1 MLVDELRELT
11 NNSKQ
16 YQKEYEEIVRKLREI
31 AANGFN
37 EITIMDVSNVVRSKY
52 KSLLDIV
59 SSTLVSLTKYVTVID
74 YNKSGITKDYS
85 LLI

>member
-16 YQKEYEEIVRKLREI
+16 YQEEYEEIVRKLREI

-37 EITIMDVSNVVRSKY
+37 EITIMDVSNVVRSKLEEEGLTIIHKCELAFGQPISY
-52 KSLLDIV
+52 DII
-59 SSTLVSLTKYVTVID
+59 KW
-74 YNKSGITKDYS
+74 
-85 LLI
+85 

>member
-16 YQKEYEEIVRKLREI
+16 YQEEYEEIVRKLKEI

-37 EITIMDVSNVVRSKY
+37 EITIMDVSNVVRNR
-52 KSLLDIV
+52 LEEEGL
-59 SSTLVSLTKYVTVID
+59 TVIHRCELTFD
-74 YNKSGITKDYS
+74 QPISYDIIKW
-85 LLI
+85 

>member
-16 YQKEYEEIVRKLREI
+16 YQKEYEDIVRKLREV

-37 EITIMDVSNVVRSKY
+37 EITIMDVSNVVRSK
-52 KSLLDIV
+52 LEEEGL
-59 SSTLVSLTKYVTVID
+59 TVIHRCELAFGQQISYD
-74 YNKSGITKDYS
+74 IIKW
-85 LLI
+85 

>member
-16 YQKEYEEIVRKLREI
+16 YQEEYEEIVEKLRKT

-37 EITIMDVSNVVRSKY
+37 EMTIMDVSNVVRSK
-52 KSLLDIV
+52 LEEEGL
-59 SSTLVSLTKYVTVID
+59 TVIHRCELAFGQQISYD
-74 YNKSGITKDYS
+74 IIKW
-85 LLI
+85 

>member
-16 YQKEYEEIVRKLREI
+16 YQEEYEDIVRKLREI

-37 EITIMDVSNVVRSKY
+37 EITIMDVSNVVRNR
-52 KSLLDIV
+52 LEEEGL
-59 SSTLVSLTKYVTVID
+59 TVIHKCELVFGPPTSYD
-74 YNKSGITKDYS
+74 IIKW
-85 LLI
+85 

>member
-16 YQKEYEEIVRKLREI
+16 YQEEYEDIVRKLREM

-37 EITIMDVSNVVRSKY
+37 EITIMDVSNVVRSK
-52 KSLLDIV
+52 LEEEGL
-59 SSTLVSLTKYVTVID
+59 TVIHRCELAFGQQIS
-74 YNKSGITKDYS
+74 YAIIKW
-85 LLI
+85 